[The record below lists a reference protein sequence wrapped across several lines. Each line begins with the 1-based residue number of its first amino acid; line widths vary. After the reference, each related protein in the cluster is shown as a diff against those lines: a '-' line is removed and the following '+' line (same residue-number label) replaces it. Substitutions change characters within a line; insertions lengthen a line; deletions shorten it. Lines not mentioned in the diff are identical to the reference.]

1 MSHPKKTTKTKIDWS
16 EILWPLILFVVSLI
30 LTTIFLIASQQYHKH
45 INEWTQTQK
54 SHFGSLEKEY
64 TQLQDT
70 LEIVNKLY
78 VQKVEQ
84 LIKIGFFYHE
94 QDLSLEKQR
103 LKMFGKIRT
112 LLSQLP
118 LFTAN
123 YTLSETKRYTVP
135 DFLRLEKS
143 LKTYQTQL
151 TLKVEILHE
160 EDLLKLIEAIKFAGI
175 FNLQRCDIER
185 LTPQIDVK
193 NISQAY
199 FKATCVL
206 ARYTSS
212 IEN

>member
-1 MSHPKKTTKTKIDWS
+1 MSHPKKSTKTKIDWS
-16 EILWPLILFVVSLI
+16 EILWPLILFVFSLI
-30 LTTIFLIASQQYHKH
+30 LTTIFLVASQQYHKH
-45 INEWTQTQK
+45 INEWTRTQK
-54 SHFGSLEKEY
+54 SHFGTLEKEY

-78 VQKVEQ
+78 VQKFNK
-84 LIKIGFFYHE
+84 LIKIGFFE
-94 QDLSLEKQR
+94 TDLNIEKQR
-103 LKMFGKIRT
+103 LKMFGKTRR

-123 YTLSETKRYTVP
+123 YTLSETKLYTVP

-193 NISQAY
+193 NISKAY